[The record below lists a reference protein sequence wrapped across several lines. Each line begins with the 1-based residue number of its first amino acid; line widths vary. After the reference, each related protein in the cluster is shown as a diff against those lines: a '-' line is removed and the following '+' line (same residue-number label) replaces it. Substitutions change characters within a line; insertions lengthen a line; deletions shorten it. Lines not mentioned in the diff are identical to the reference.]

1 MTDRATLTAQAP
13 GNLTNG
19 TVVVSGSDKCAYG
32 VGHPAN
38 VGQVGLILAALN
50 ADGASTDSV
59 DLGVYLLPSESV
71 AYYTPPAGT
80 ATIMLIGDPQSSGT
94 ATLEYDLP
102 IA

>member
-1 MTDRATLTAQAP
+1 
-13 GNLTNG
+13 
-19 TVVVSGSDKCAYG
+19 
-32 VGHPAN
+32 
-38 VGQVGLILAALN
+38 
-50 ADGASTDSV
+50 
-59 DLGVYLLPSESV
+59 V